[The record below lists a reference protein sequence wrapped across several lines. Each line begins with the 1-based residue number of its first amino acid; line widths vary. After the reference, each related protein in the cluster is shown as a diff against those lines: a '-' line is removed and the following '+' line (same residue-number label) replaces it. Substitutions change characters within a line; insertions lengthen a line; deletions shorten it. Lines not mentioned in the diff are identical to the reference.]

1 MSELETRLL
10 ADPTISYWLKDQIR
24 ATDRR
29 DVLDAY
35 YDLEMLWEVV
45 KQRAE
50 RALGHSPRRITVS

>member
-1 MSELETRLL
+1 MSDLEKRLMD
-10 ADPTISYWLKDQIR
+10 DPSVSYWLKDQIR

-50 RALGHSPRRITVS
+50 LALGHSPRRIKVS